1 MTRHDLILS
10 LSLSLEVMPLIRKGS
25 IRILVLLLVI
35 GMVLS
40 GGAGSLSRK
49 VHGSEPE
56 AQMQIRHVIQE
67 KQDAVNQRDQKLF
80 LSRLHPE
87 MKTYIQEQ
95 KRWFDDAVQWIDP
108 GSYRLRVIS
117 MIPWKEH
124 QIRVWMEQ
132 RYTRKGNTFT
142 LKYPVLFQET
152 AAGWKDADF
161 PLHHLTRGDVTV
173 RYSDTGLAD
182 QAAIAL
188 ETGHKAIQELKREMG
203 WMPKHL
209 VEVKIYHRPD
219 WFRQSVK
226 LSLPPWAGG
235 WHEEGESIKLIG
247 ARGTERQLIS
257 SGVVHEVTHLMVSEM
272 TGDNAAYWLQEGA
285 AEYFQSHLLPGL
297 HNREESNK
305 ERPRWSLS
313 QLTKANLEQMGD
325 QEATAYY
332 TQCYQVFRFLME
344 TYGEEKVK
352 RLFSVLQL
360 SPEEDRDT
368 IGKLSL
374 TNRRTE
380 AALKKTLGKSL
391 TELERDWLRQL
402 QKGKGKDHPPS
413 HP

>member
-1 MTRHDLILS
+1 M
-10 LSLSLEVMPLIRKGS
+10 IRKG
-25 IRILVLLLVI
+25 RALVLMLLLMI
-35 GMVLS
+35 GTVLPGWVFPS
-40 GGAGSLSRK
+40 FGLSQR

-56 AQMQIRHVIQE
+56 AQVQIRHLIEE
-67 KQDAVNQRDQKLF
+67 KQNAVNQRERERF
-80 LSRLHPE
+80 LRLLHPD

-95 KRWFDDAVQWIDP
+95 KRWFDDTVQWIDP

-117 MIPWKEH
+117 MIPWAEH

-132 RYTRKGNTFT
+132 CYTRKGKRFT

-152 AAGWKDADF
+152 AAGWRDADF

-173 RYSDTGLAD
+173 RYSDTGLAE

-188 ETGHKAIQELKREMG
+188 ETGHKAIQELKRKMG
-203 WMPKHL
+203 WMPKRP
-209 VEVKIYHRPD
+209 VEVKIYHRPE

-226 LSLPPWAGG
+226 LSLPRWAGG
-235 WHEEGESIKLIG
+235 WHEAGESIKLIG
-247 ARGTERQLIS
+247 ARGVEDRQLVS
-257 SGVVHEVTHLMVSEM
+257 SGIVHEVTHLMVSEM

-297 HNREESNK
+297 HSREESSG

-313 QLTKANLEQMGD
+313 QLKKANLEQMGEK
-325 QEATAYY
+325 EAAAYY
-332 TQCYQVFRFLME
+332 TQCYQLFRFLME

-360 SPEEDRDT
+360 SPEEDRD
-368 IGKLSL
+368 IVGKLSL

-380 AALKKTLGKSL
+380 AALKKVLGKSL
-391 TELERDWLRQL
+391 KELEKDWLQHLKKEKR
-402 QKGKGKDHPPS
+402 KDSPHPPDQKMDPFTWS
-413 HP
+413 F